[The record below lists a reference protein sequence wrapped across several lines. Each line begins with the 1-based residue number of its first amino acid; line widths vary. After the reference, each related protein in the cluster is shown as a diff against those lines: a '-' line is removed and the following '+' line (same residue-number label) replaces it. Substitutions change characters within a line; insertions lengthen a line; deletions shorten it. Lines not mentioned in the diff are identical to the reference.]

1 MNLQVKNKL
10 TEFPDQSL
18 LTRIS
23 LRFDFGRQWYYGG
36 GDRDEGN
43 AVAVTK

>member
-10 TEFPDQSL
+10 TSSQIKSFNKD
-18 LTRIS
+18 IIKIWFWKVVV
-23 LRFDFGRQWYYGG
+23 LRQQRQV
-36 GDRDEGN
+36 EGS